1 MKRLSDSEAEL
12 KKTVAYKR
20 KACSK
25 FPGYI
30 TVELDIVGSEIFR
43 ILLKHVS
50 DHLSVFF

>member
-20 KACSK
+20 KTCNK

-30 TVELDIVGSEIFR
+30 TVELDIVGM
-43 ILLKHVS
+43 
-50 DHLSVFF
+50 